1 MAYPRNAP
9 RKQQNETIIA
19 AVVCLAL
26 GYALCW
32 IIQVPAQPRVCSCQ
46 LCPLILNVAL
56 NASCIPALSMGHCQ
70 TAEGCTWGSACC
82 RCQL

>member
-46 LCPLILNVAL
+46 LCPLMLSVAL
-56 NASCIPALSMGHCQ
+56 EASCLHGSMPDS
-70 TAEGCTWGSACC
+70 ERAC
-82 RCQL
+82 RRSQS

>member
-46 LCPLILNVAL
+46 LCP
-56 NASCIPALSMGHCQ
+56 
-70 TAEGCTWGSACC
+70 
-82 RCQL
+82 